1 MDKYIYERYIDNNMH
16 TAELEQSLSDSK
28 VFPLVKDLC
37 YKYDLRVSQRLMLTK
52 YRYDNKWERGFAETK
67 DYDKFNDINF
77 DSTQDEQLK
86 KDNKAGYSDD
96 ITLLYNEAFV
106 LDYQGVPQAVVY
118 FDDDDFCF
126 QANYHIKDRGKDTW
140 DRHTITS
147 NKVSQILKTLRRKKW
162 KPLSSRD
169 TYQAMRLNTRDMIKD
184 FRVEGVSLSKA
195 ISEHQSAITD
205 LTYNNKDK
213 LSEILDNLYG
223 NKNSISHSTNEHYAK
238 KFKGIEN
245 LNTRVHSTLKEVK
258 AELDNKFTAIGITH
272 SGGWIV
278 GEVYEH
284 QGDYKI
290 PNGEDILYAVNNDN
304 RDFEDYDKEF
314 GQLIIHKTQ
323 MVRNLEQLD
332 FFDSLKPTLTMLKV
346 YLQDWENKEDRN
358 EIDREYFKV
367 EYGRYDDSNWIEELG
382 CYYSPNGIYGAKHN
396 PFSIVWLLMA
406 KPQ

>member
-1 MDKYIYERYIDNNMH
+1 MNKYISNNMH
-16 TAELEQSLSDSK
+16 TAELEQSLNGSE
-28 VFPLVKDLC
+28 VFPMVKDLC

-52 YRYDNKWERGFAETK
+52 YKYDNDWQRGFAETK

-77 DSTQDEQLK
+77 DSKQDEQIQ

-118 FDDDDFCF
+118 FDEGNFCF
-126 QANYHIKDRGKDTW
+126 QASYEIKDRGKDTW
-140 DRHTITS
+140 DRFTVTS
-147 NKVSQILKTLRRKKW
+147 NKVSQVLKTLRRKKW
-162 KPLSSRD
+162 KPLSTREN
-169 TYQAMRLNTRDMIKD
+169 YQAMRINTKDMLQD
-184 FRVEGVSLSKA
+184 FQVEGVSLSKA
-195 ISEHQSAITD
+195 ISNHQSAITD
-205 LTYNNKDK
+205 LTYDNRSK
-213 LSEILDNLYG
+213 LSEVLDSLYG
-223 NKNSISHSTNEHYAK
+223 NKNSIPHSTNEHYAK
-238 KFKGIEN
+238 KFKEVEN
-245 LNTRVHSTLKEVK
+245 LNTRVHSTFKEIK
-258 AELDNKFTAIGITH
+258 TELDNKFTAIGTTN

-278 GEVYEH
+278 GEAYEH

-323 MVRNLEQLD
+323 RVRNLEQLD

-358 EIDREYFKV
+358 EVVREYFKA
-367 EYGRYDDSNWIEELG
+367 EYGRYDDRNWIEELG
-382 CYYSPNGIYGAKHN
+382 CYYALNHIYGAKNN
-396 PFSIVWLLMA
+396 PFGITWLLMA

>member
-16 TAELEQSLSDSK
+16 TAELEQSLSESK

-52 YRYDNKWERGFAETK
+52 YKYDNDWQRGFAETK
-67 DYDKFNDINF
+67 DYDKFNDINYF
-77 DSTQDEQLK
+77 AKQDEQLN
-86 KDNKAGYSDD
+86 KDNKASFSDD
-96 ITLLYNEAFV
+96 ITLFYNEAFL

-118 FDDDDFCF
+118 CDDDNFCF

-140 DRHTITS
+140 DRYTITS
-147 NKVSQILKTLRRKKW
+147 NKVSQVLKTLRRKEW
-162 KPLSSRD
+162 KPLSNRD
-169 TYQAMRLNTRDMIKD
+169 NYQAMKLNTRDMIKD

-195 ISEHQSAITD
+195 MSEHQSAISD

-258 AELDNKFTAIGITH
+258 AELDNKFTAIGITD

-278 GEVYEH
+278 GEAYEH

-304 RDFEDYDKEF
+304 RGFEDYDKEF

-323 MVRNLEQLD
+323 RVRNLEQLD

-358 EIDREYFKV
+358 EVVREYFKA

-382 CYYSPNGIYGAKHN
+382 CYYSPNGIYGAKNN
-396 PFSIVWLLMA
+396 PFGITWLLMA

>member
-16 TAELEQSLSDSK
+16 TAELEQSLSESK

-37 YKYDLRVSQRLMLTK
+37 YRYDLRVSQRLMLTK
-52 YRYDNKWERGFAETK
+52 YKYDNDWQRGFAETK
-67 DYDKFNDINF
+67 DYDKFNDINYF
-77 DSTQDEQLK
+77 AKQDEQLN
-86 KDNKAGYSDD
+86 KDNKAGFSDD
-96 ITLLYNEAFV
+96 ITLFYNEAFL

-118 FDDDDFCF
+118 CDDDNFCF

-140 DRHTITS
+140 DRYTITS
-147 NKVSQILKTLRRKKW
+147 NKVSQVLKTLRRKEW
-162 KPLSSRD
+162 KPLSNRD
-169 TYQAMRLNTRDMIKD
+169 NYQAMKLNTRDMIKD

-195 ISEHQSAITD
+195 MSEHQSAISD

-258 AELDNKFTAIGITH
+258 AELDNKFTTIGITD

-278 GEVYEH
+278 GEAYEH

-304 RDFEDYDKEF
+304 RGFEDYDKEF

-323 MVRNLEQLD
+323 RVRNLEQLD

-358 EIDREYFKV
+358 EVVREYFKA

-382 CYYSPNGIYGAKHN
+382 CYYSPNGIYGAKNN
-396 PFSIVWLLMA
+396 PFGITWLLMA